1 MKLAR
6 HIDSISVRDGFV
18 SPSLLIIV
26 NCENTSS
33 GSFAAL
39 VLETQD
45 KSDVETESDGKVG
58 AAGMETTRTSYFM
71 ETVAYNLQSE
81 M

>member
-1 MKLAR
+1 M
-6 HIDSISVRDGFV
+6 
-18 SPSLLIIV
+18 
-26 NCENTSS
+26 
-33 GSFAAL
+33 
-39 VLETQD
+39 LETQD

-58 AAGMETTRTSYFM
+58 AAGMETPRTSYFM